1 MHLSSTTRI
10 LLAAGVAICL
20 AGCAGLGR
28 RLTDEGTL
36 RERQDNYTRYV
47 KFGQFEKASTYVV
60 PELQSAFRTLTD
72 DFGDLRMTEYWV
84 EELELDSERRAARI
98 VVRFRGYWLSRPVE
112 ELFEVVQH
120 WELDAEQEW
129 RVRPDVEELR
139 KLVKGRVPK
148 SGA

>member
-1 MHLSSTTRI
+1 MHRSSTIRI
-10 LLAAGVAICL
+10 LLAVGIAVCL
-20 AGCAGLGR
+20 AGCAGIGR

-72 DFGDLRMTEYWV
+72 DFGDLRMTDYWV
-84 EELELDSERRAARI
+84 EELDLDPARRAARI

-112 ELFEVVQH
+112 EMFEVVQH
-120 WELDAEQEW
+120 WELGAAEEW
-129 RVRPDVEELR
+129 LVRPDVEKLR
-139 KLVKGRVPK
+139 QLVKGRVPE